1 MPFTVRPSCESDT
14 ATMGFN
20 LALPLLLLLVDY
32 TSCASLLFNPPPTPR
47 RAALTNFVSAF
58 AVAAAHNQKAFAEEI
73 ATTPAYQTLS
83 GLNAGTRK
91 LSEAGITEEGD
102 LVKELLRR
110 TEANKERNAAIGK
123 QTTEANAF
131 TAIDGSGDKRRV
143 TDMTGRNR
151 YLDAKEIRSLTQQR
165 RLACAPSVMEPCRM
179 IDPGIEGAAP
189 LALPEVK
196 ALQCDAGGRNC
207 RFQ

>member
-1 MPFTVRPSCESDT
+1 MFWR
-14 ATMGFN
+14 A
-20 LALPLLLLLVDY
+20 LLLLLVVDY
-32 TSCASLLFNPPPTPR
+32 TSCASLLFNPPPTTR

-58 AVAAAHNQKAFAEEI
+58 AAAQNQKAFAEEI

-110 TEANKERNAAIGK
+110 TEANKERNAAIVK

-131 TAIDGSGDKRRV
+131 TAIDGSVDKRLV

-207 RFQ
+207 RFR

>member
-1 MPFTVRPSCESDT
+1 
-14 ATMGFN
+14 MGFN
-20 LALPLLLLLVDY
+20 LALPLLLLLVVDY
-32 TSCASLLFNPPPTPR
+32 TSCASLQLNPPPTTR
-47 RAALTNFVSAF
+47 RAALSHFISASAF
-58 AVAAAHNQKAFAEEI
+58 AVAAAQNQKAFAEEI

-110 TEANKERNAAIGK
+110 TEANKERNAAIVK

-131 TAIDGSGDKRRV
+131 TAIDGSVDKRLV

-207 RFQ
+207 RFR

>member
-1 MPFTVRPSCESDT
+1 
-14 ATMGFN
+14 MGFN
-20 LALPLLLLLVDY
+20 LALSLLLLLVVDY
-32 TSCASLLFNPPPTPR
+32 TSCASLLFNPPPTTR
-47 RAALTNFVSAF
+47 RAALSHFISASAF
-58 AVAAAHNQKAFAEEI
+58 AVAAAQNQKAFAEEI

-110 TEANKERNAAIGK
+110 TEANKERNAAIVK

-131 TAIDGSGDKRRV
+131 TAIDGSVDKRLV

-207 RFQ
+207 RFR

>member
-1 MPFTVRPSCESDT
+1 
-14 ATMGFN
+14 MGFN
-20 LALPLLLLLVDY
+20 LALSLLLLLVVDY
-32 TSCASLLFNPPPTPR
+32 TSCASLLFNPPPTTR

-58 AVAAAHNQKAFAEEI
+58 AAAQNQKAFAEEI

-110 TEANKERNAAIGK
+110 TEANKERNAAIVK

-131 TAIDGSGDKRRV
+131 TAIDGSVDKRLV
-143 TDMTGRNR
+143 TDMTATVE
-151 YLDAKEIRSLTQQR
+151 LSH
-165 RLACAPSVMEPCRM
+165 
-179 IDPGIEGAAP
+179 
-189 LALPEVK
+189 
-196 ALQCDAGGRNC
+196 
-207 RFQ
+207 

>member
-1 MPFTVRPSCESDT
+1 
-14 ATMGFN
+14 MGFN
-20 LALPLLLLLVDY
+20 LALPLLLLLVVDY
-32 TSCASLLFNPPPTPR
+32 TSCASLQLNPPPTTR
-47 RAALTNFVSAF
+47 RAALSHFISASAL
-58 AVAAAHNQKAFAEEI
+58 AVATAQNQKAFAEEI

-110 TEANKERNAAIGK
+110 TEANKERNAAIVK

-131 TAIDGSGDKRRV
+131 TAIDGSVDKRLV

-207 RFQ
+207 RFR